1 MNKTTLKQKSKK
13 ELLNIAS
20 ELGIEGAASL
30 TSANLIDA
38 ILKAMDVTSDGS
50 PGSPRSLRLDDENL
64 EVKGASKKFEMQDKR
79 LVAEPEYPI
88 DETRDL
94 PQGYGDTKIVAMVRD
109 PYWLFVYWE
118 INHDK
123 RRELGMLGAD
133 TRRLVLRVW
142 DVTGVSF
149 NGFNANDHFDVD
161 VNDITNNWYLQM
173 PTPDKSWCIDLGV
186 LGADGGFVLI
196 ARSNTVLT
204 PRDTLSDR
212 IDEDVQWHAPD
223 EAAAE
228 MYRIS
233 GGYKVTELA
242 GSESIGALLAQHL
255 AANLSSGAVA
265 SSSNIPRKDEAG
277 GKGKDFWLVVN
288 TELIVYGATEPDA
301 KVTLQ
306 GQPLRL
312 RPDGTF
318 SVRFALPDGEQVIP
332 VHAVNAD
339 GDMEKQITPIVTR
352 STRVDIP

>member
-1 MNKTTLKQKSKK
+1 MNKTTLKLKSKK

-20 ELGIEGAASL
+20 ELGVEKAASL
-30 TSANLIDA
+30 TSANLIEA
-38 ILKAMDVTSDGS
+38 ILKAMKVESDGS
-50 PGSPRSLRLDDENL
+50 PSSPRSLRQDDENL
-64 EVKGASKKFEMQDKR
+64 ETRGASKKFEMQDKR
-79 LVAEPEYPI
+79 LFSEPEYPI
-88 DETRDL
+88 DETREL
-94 PQGYGDTKIVAMVRD
+94 PQGYGDTKIVTMVRD

-118 INHDK
+118 INHEK

-133 TRRLVLRVW
+133 TRKLVLRAW

-149 NGFNANDHFDVD
+149 NGFNANNTFDID

-173 PTPDKSWCIDLGV
+173 PTPDRAWCIDLGV
-186 LGADGGFVLI
+186 VTASGDFVLI
-196 ARSNTVLT
+196 ARSNTVTT
-204 PRDTLSDR
+204 PRDTLSTR
-212 IDEDVQWHAPD
+212 VDEDQKWDAPD
-223 EAAAE
+223 QAAAE

-233 GGYKVTELA
+233 GGYKVNELA

-255 AANLSSGAVA
+255 ASNLSSGAVA
-265 SSSNIPRKDEAG
+265 SSSNIPRNDQAA
-277 GKGKDFWLVVN
+277 GKDFWLVVN

-306 GQPLRL
+306 GLPLTL

-339 GDMEKQITPIVTR
+339 GDMEKKITPIVTR
-352 STRVDIP
+352 SISVDIP